1 MELCMKIFL
10 RCFFFC
16 SLFLCVS
23 CTTTQRFLLDGRGA
37 GEVRKNIG
45 RIEGSQQSIEEATS
59 LIENYSSNIEE
70 IIDREGELIEEFR
83 RLLRLI
89 RCFSIILSFIV
100 IFYVGIKLF
109 CLFKIKKI

>member
-10 RCFFFC
+10 RCFFFY

-23 CTTTQRFLLDGRGA
+23 CTTSQRFLVDGRGA

-59 LIENYSSNIEE
+59 FIENYSSNIEE
-70 IIDREGELIEEFR
+70 IIDREGELIEELR
-83 RLLRLI
+83 GLLRLI
-89 RCFSIILSFIV
+89 RERSDERKEYSRSKDCFFEYCFNKS
-100 IFYVGIKLF
+100 
-109 CLFKIKKI
+109 

>member
-10 RCFFFC
+10 SCFFFC

-23 CTTTQRFLLDGRGA
+23 CTTSQRFLVDGRGA

-59 LIENYSSNIEE
+59 FIENYSSNIEE
-70 IIDREGELIEEFR
+70 IIDREGELIEELR
-83 RLLRLI
+83 GLLRLI
-89 RCFSIILSFIV
+89 RERSDERKEYSRSKDCFFEYCFNKS
-100 IFYVGIKLF
+100 
-109 CLFKIKKI
+109 